1 MPKEERKAGRAKV
14 FGGANPTGA
23 AGGRGQHFL
32 KNMSVVQ
39 AIVAK
44 AAIRPTDIVL
54 EIGPGTGVMT
64 QLLLEKA
71 KKVIC
76 CEIDPRMIVELRKR
90 FQVRRT
96 LLCVPVL
103 GSFFFFL
110 AASPLSWLSLHAHPP
125 YLPRLAD
132 DSLRVCAPPSLG
144 SGALRTSPARTIQHI
159 PHRPLL
165 RRPFGFSSRVPPRLH
180 SRHHTPCAASVRVRV
195 GVGGG

>member
-1 MPKEERKAGRAKV
+1 MFHTSYFSFLFRTVFLLHSFIVFAASSSSFLFFFFSFFIFLFACFCAQEDQIMPKEERKAGRAKV

-32 KNMSVVQ
+32 KNMSVVK

-64 QLLLEKA
+64 QIMLEKA

-90 FQVRRT
+90 FQVRGRGAMCPCELPLCPLIHCLSHTHTRT
-96 LLCVPVL
+96 HT
-103 GSFFFFL
+103 
-110 AASPLSWLSLHAHPP
+110 HAHVHMHRNNQRMRT
-125 YLPRLAD
+125 RL
-132 DSLRVCAPPSLG
+132 
-144 SGALRTSPARTIQHI
+144 
-159 PHRPLL
+159 
-165 RRPFGFSSRVPPRLH
+165 LH
-180 SRHHTPCAASVRVRV
+180 WQ
-195 GVGGG
+195 

>member
-1 MPKEERKAGRAKV
+1 MPKEERKAGRARV

-90 FQVRRT
+90 FQV
-96 LLCVPVL
+96 
-103 GSFFFFL
+103 SE
-110 AASPLSWLSLHAHPP
+110 
-125 YLPRLAD
+125 
-132 DSLRVCAPPSLG
+132 
-144 SGALRTSPARTIQHI
+144 
-159 PHRPLL
+159 
-165 RRPFGFSSRVPPRLH
+165 
-180 SRHHTPCAASVRVRV
+180 
-195 GVGGG
+195 